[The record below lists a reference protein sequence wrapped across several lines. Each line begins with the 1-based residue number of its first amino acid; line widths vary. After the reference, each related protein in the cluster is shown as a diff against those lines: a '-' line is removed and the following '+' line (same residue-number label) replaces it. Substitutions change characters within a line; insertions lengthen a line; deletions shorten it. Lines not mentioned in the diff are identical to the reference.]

1 MTGHIF
7 IPWMNLGDDILWKIR
22 YCTKNDCLQFA
33 NDGPLSAASEIYDDD
48 DIVPPSTAA
57 VNCDTVPVSSDD
69 NAVRI
74 SDDVNVSDADVLDS
88 VSEEHIEVLT
98 TNNEQRRI
106 RDKKYRCLYC
116 EMEVAQLPRHLYS
129 SHADQIGVQELQ
141 ATKDPRKKRRLL
153 AKLRHVGNHQQNL
166 DTLKQGKGH
175 MRVVYRPRKGSSV
188 LRDSSKYV
196 PCEYCCGYYCRKQL
210 WRHVRRCPV
219 ATASNANCRQKDK
232 KMKPAR
238 AADQFLVNSSADG
251 VATVI
256 SNMRKGKV
264 FSAIRNDSLAH
275 ELARKLMSR
284 AGHSVHHVNYV
295 RARLRK
301 LGRLLLQIRKD
312 NVSLRSASL
321 STIIAPE
328 HFQTVISAVK
338 VVAGY
343 DAQSH
348 KYKAPSLGVH
358 LGHDL
363 RKCGLTLKSSALQAN
378 DLTTMWKADAFVKL
392 CTDEWN
398 YEIAGGARRELQTQK
413 FNRPNL
419 LPLTSDVVKL
429 TTYLKDTVAENLSVV
444 KSSEDDVRFSAA
456 FRTLSDAVLSQLI
469 LFNRRR
475 QGEVSKVTMECYN
488 NHACKVTHCEDIKN
502 SLSPLEQHLCSL
514 YTRVEIPGKRNN
526 CVPVLMTD
534 DQTHAL
540 SFIVNRE
547 YRQRAG
553 IHDCNTFVFAMGK
566 GSLSHTRG
574 HDVLRRFS
582 GCCDAENP
590 ENLRSSRLRKHIAT
604 LSQILNLR
612 KNELD
617 QLAQFMGHDVRVHR
631 ESYRLPNDIL
641 QTAQVVK
648 VLMAME
654 NGSIGDYRGKNLTD
668 IDVSNDIG
676 ETLCLYVHTGTLID

>member
-1 MTGHIF
+1 MQCLGGMMSTGKCQQLTSVSSVNNIDDNG
-7 IPWMNLGDDILWKIR
+7 ITGDVHVSD
-22 YCTKNDCLQFA
+22 T
-33 NDGPLSAASEIYDDD
+33 DGPDLVPDD
-48 DIVPPSTAA
+48 
-57 VNCDTVPVSSDD
+57 
-69 NAVRI
+69 
-74 SDDVNVSDADVLDS
+74 
-88 VSEEHIEVLT
+88 HIEVLT
-98 TNNEQRRI
+98 TNNKRKRV

-116 EMEVAQLPRHLYS
+116 KLEVAQLPRHLYS
-129 SHADQIGVQELQ
+129 SHADETDIQELR
-141 ATKDPRKKRRLL
+141 ATKDPHKRKLLL
-153 AKLRHVGNHQQNL
+153 AKLRHIGDHQQNL
-166 DTLKQGKGH
+166 NTINRGKGSLS
-175 MRVVYRPRKGSSV
+175 VVYRPPTGSSTQT
-188 LRDSSKYV
+188 DSAKYV
-196 PCEYCCGYYCRKQL
+196 PCQYCFGYYCRRQL

-219 ATASNANCRQKDK
+219 ALASHANYNQNNK

-238 AADQFLVNSSADG
+238 ASDQLLVNSSA
-251 VATVI
+251 AEAAAVI

-264 FSAIRNDSLAH
+264 FSAIRNDTLAH

-284 AGHSVHHVNYV
+284 AGHSIHHVNYV
-295 RARLRK
+295 RSRLRK
-301 LGRLLLQIRKD
+301 LGRLLLQVRQE
-312 NVSLRSASL
+312 NVSLRSATL

-328 HFQTVISAVK
+328 HFKNVISAVK

-348 KYKAPSLGVH
+348 KYKTPSVGIH

-363 RKCGLTLKSSALQAN
+363 RKCGLTLQSSAVQAG
-378 DLTTMWKADAFVKL
+378 DLTTTHKAQAFVKL
-392 CTDEWN
+392 ITDEWN

-429 TTYLKDTVAENLSVV
+429 TTYLKDTVVENLAVV
-444 KSSEDDVRFSAA
+444 KSSDAEDVRFSAA
-456 FRTLSDAVLSQLI
+456 FRTLSDAILSQLI

-475 QGEVSKVTMECYN
+475 QGEVSKVTVDCYN
-488 NHACKVTHCEDIKN
+488 KHARKVTHCGDITN
-502 SLSPLEQHLCSL
+502 SLSPLEQHLCKF
-514 YTRVEIPGKRNN
+514 YTRIEIPGKRNN
-526 CVPVLMTD
+526 CVPLLMTD

-540 SFIVNRE
+540 SFITDAE

-553 IHDCNTFVFAMGK
+553 IHESNTFVFPLGK

-574 HDVLRRFS
+574 HDVLRHFS
-582 GCCDAENP
+582 SCCDAENP

-604 LSQILNLR
+604 MSQILNLR
-612 KNELD
+612 NNELD

-631 ESYRLPNDIL
+631 QYYRLPNDIV

-654 NGSIGDYRGKNLTD
+654 NGTIGDYRGKNLTD

-676 ETLCLYVHTGTLID
+676 ETLLVAL